1 MFRSEIQ
8 TKTVCFPVVVGYDTT
23 QVDDEAEQ
31 ETRASSDNRYRLL
44 ANTDF
49 FCMFSRSLTS
59 PQPRHTNNND
69 SRFYVATEWREK
81 GGGPF
86 TSPGFNH
93 RTPPWIPYTLYYWS
107 LQLVVELPVLILA
120 EECGSDAGKGV
131 RFKHAQPLFEC
142 IVEFDLAAAAVEKDT
157 SSSGEL
163 VSSCFF
169 GIQ

>member
-1 MFRSEIQ
+1 MKRNKRPEHRQIIDIGYWPILISFACSAEVSRVRNLGIPI
-8 TKTVCFPVVVGYDTT
+8 TTIPV
-23 QVDDEAEQ
+23 
-31 ETRASSDNRYRLL
+31 S
-44 ANTDF
+44 
-49 FCMFSRSLTS
+49 MSL
-59 PQPRHTNNND
+59 QNGGKRG
-69 SRFYVATEWREK
+69 